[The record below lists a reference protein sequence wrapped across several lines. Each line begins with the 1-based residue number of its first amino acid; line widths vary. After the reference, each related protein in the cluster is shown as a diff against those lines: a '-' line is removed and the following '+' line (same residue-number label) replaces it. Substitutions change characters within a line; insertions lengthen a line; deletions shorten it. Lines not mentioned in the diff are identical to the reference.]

1 MKRISFSASR
11 VLAAFSALCL
21 FGTAPTFA
29 QAAPQNLATKSESK
43 TPVRVAQTSER
54 LAKLEAL
61 MVEMVNAAR
70 AEAGLVPLGIDEDLA
85 DTARAHSLEMRDKK
99 YFAHESP
106 TESLKTP
113 LDRYRASIGDT
124 PRTVAENI
132 FHSWGGSP
140 RTVQPSDVRTAHD
153 ALMKSPG
160 HRKNILTPNLTRIG
174 IGFIV
179 NPNGDLWITQMF
191 SRP

>member
-1 MKRISFSASR
+1 MKRIFSTSR
-11 VLAAFSALCL
+11 VLAAFSALCV
-21 FGTAPTFA
+21 FGAAPHLA
-29 QAAPQNLATKSESK
+29 QAAPQNAATKSESK
-43 TPVRVAQTSER
+43 TPVRVVQSSER
-54 LAKLEAL
+54 LAKLEAA
-61 MVEMVNAAR
+61 MVQMVNAAR
-70 AEAGLVPLGIDEDLA
+70 ADAGLVPLGIDEDLA

-106 TESLKTP
+106 TASLKTP

-140 RTVQPSDVRTAHD
+140 RNVQLGDARTAHD
-153 ALMKSPG
+153 ALMNSPG
-160 HRKNILTPNLTRIG
+160 HRKNILMPRLTRIG

-179 NPNGDLWITQMF
+179 DQNGDLWITQMF